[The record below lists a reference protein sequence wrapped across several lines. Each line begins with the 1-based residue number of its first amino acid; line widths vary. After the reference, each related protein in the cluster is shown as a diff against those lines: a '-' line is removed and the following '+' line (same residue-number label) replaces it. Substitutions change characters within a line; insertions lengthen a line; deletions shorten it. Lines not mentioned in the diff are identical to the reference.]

1 VRAKKV
7 EFHRIFCKLEERESP
22 AGNVFPSF
30 YEVAD
35 GNFSILKGICVE
47 YFYIL
52 PILFFSVVVHEVAH
66 GLMALRLGDPTARDM
81 GRLTFNPIPHIDFFG
96 SIVLPLM
103 AFFTKIPIMVAW
115 AKPVPINPA
124 NFKNYRRDD
133 ILVSLMGPLSNFGV
147 ALLCVFGY
155 VFTMSIGGP
164 LNAAGSDFKSTLF
177 IFITKM
183 FAAGISLNIFLAV
196 FNLIPVPPL
205 DGSHVLCSL
214 LPEKIGEKYRRLGFA
229 GILIV
234 LVLLNVQAFRNFMMS
249 IVYILQLPYE
259 YLLHCFGF

>member
-1 VRAKKV
+1 
-7 EFHRIFCKLEERESP
+7 
-22 AGNVFPSF
+22 
-30 YEVAD
+30 
-35 GNFSILKGICVE
+35 
-47 YFYIL
+47 
-52 PILFFSVVVHEVAH
+52 
-66 GLMALRLGDPTARDM
+66 
-81 GRLTFNPIPHIDFFG
+81 
-96 SIVLPLM
+96 
-103 AFFTKIPIMVAW
+103 
-115 AKPVPINPA
+115 
-124 NFKNYRRDD
+124 
-133 ILVSLMGPLSNFGV
+133 MGPLSNFGV

-249 IVYILQLPYE
+249 IVYVLQLPYE